1 MTKMN
6 SISGLLKQL
15 IKSNAVPLIVP
26 KNIGKDLAPT
36 ALRYGISSTALS
48 AFLASLINNSFGK
61 TDDCSISK
69 RSIFV
74 GYSQML
80 IFNR

>member
-6 SISGLLKQL
+6 SISGLLKQFK
-15 IKSNAVPLIVP
+15 KSNAVPLIVP

-48 AFLASLINNSFGK
+48 AFLASLINLFSYKSLIK
-61 TDDCSISK
+61 TVLE
-69 RSIFV
+69 R
-74 GYSQML
+74 QMIVL
-80 IFNR
+80 FLNEVFS